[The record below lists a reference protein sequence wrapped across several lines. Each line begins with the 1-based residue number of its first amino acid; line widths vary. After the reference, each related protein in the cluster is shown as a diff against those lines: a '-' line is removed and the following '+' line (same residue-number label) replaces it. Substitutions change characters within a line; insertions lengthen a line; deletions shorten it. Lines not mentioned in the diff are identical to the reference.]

1 MTADRQTFVNN
12 GYTITLSNPV
22 ELLSRP
28 EVGQAWHDLA
38 LASDNLYAFYQSPL
52 WWQYTLHSNLT
63 DYVLRLKDAQQAT
76 LVEMRDAEGDL
87 VCLTGV
93 HADEYCLCFYY
104 RDRVLFKKRI
114 PVVRVAG
121 GAPLLLQNTDTLAL
135 FSKIVLD
142 AFPHCA
148 ALHIPWLLTDSALFA
163 SAQMLDAA
171 RLGTV
176 PYLPCRD
183 YAAYYSITLCLTF
196 DDYVATLTHK
206 TRYQA
211 RKSLK
216 KLREY
221 CGNQLEL
228 VRVEQAE
235 QIQAFLDA
243 AAEVSHNS
251 WQHDALGAQMEN
263 SHEEVERYMTFVRQG
278 VLRCYLLLCKGKAV
292 AFVRGFQFGGVYYYS
307 RTGFDA
313 DLNNYAPGKVLL
325 YLLLEDL
332 HKHNP
337 PYTFNFQEG
346 DYEYKRHFAT
356 DCRPKTDLLLV
367 RADWRGSCINK
378 LSIAL
383 HRVYQDSVLR
393 LKKLTKG

>member
-1 MTADRQTFVNN
+1 MLEIRD
-12 GYTITLSNPV
+12 
-22 ELLSRP
+22 
-28 EVGQAWHDLA
+28 
-38 LASDNLYAFYQSPL
+38 
-52 WWQYTLHSNLT
+52 
-63 DYVLRLKDAQQAT
+63 DA
-76 LVEMRDAEGDL
+76 GKL
-87 VCLTGV
+87 VCLTGL
-93 HADEYCLCFYY
+93 YCDDYGLCFYY
-104 RDRVLFKKRI
+104 RDRVLFKKQI

-121 GAPLLLQNTDTLAL
+121 GAPLLQQQPKLLEIFTKAALA
-135 FSKIVLD
+135 
-142 AFPHCA
+142 AFPDCA
-148 ALHIPWLLTDSALFA
+148 ALHIPWLPTDSALFA

-183 YAAYYSITLCLTF
+183 YAAHYSITLCPTF
-196 DDYVATLTHK
+196 DNYVATLTHK

-211 RKSLK
+211 RKELK

-221 CGNQLEL
+221 CDNQLEL
-228 VRVEQAE
+228 VRIEQPE
-235 QIQAFLDA
+235 QVQFFLDA
-243 AAEVSHNS
+243 ATSVSRNS
-251 WQHDALGAQMEN
+251 WQHTAKGIQMEH
-263 SHEEVERYMTFVRQG
+263 STEEAERYAVFAHQG
-278 VLRCYLLLCKGKAV
+278 VLRCYLLLCKGEAV

-367 RADWRGSCINK
+367 RADWRVSCINK
-378 LSIAL
+378 LAIAL
-383 HRVYQDSVLR
+383 HRVYEDSVAR
-393 LKKLTKG
+393 LKMLATPNR

>member
-1 MTADRQTFVNN
+1 MTQQ
-12 GYTITLSNPV
+12 P
-22 ELLSRP
+22 
-28 EVGQAWHDLA
+28 DL
-38 LASDNLYAFYQSPL
+38 
-52 WWQYTLHSNLT
+52 
-63 DYVLRLKDAQQAT
+63 
-76 LVEMRDAEGDL
+76 
-87 VCLTGV
+87 
-93 HADEYCLCFYY
+93 
-104 RDRVLFKKRI
+104 
-114 PVVRVAG
+114 
-121 GAPLLLQNTDTLAL
+121 LAL
-135 FSKIVLD
+135 FIKAALS
-142 AFPHCA
+142 AFPDCT
-148 ALHIPWLLTDSALFA
+148 ALHIPWLPTNSSLF
-163 SAQMLDAA
+163 SSLQTVDTVRSGAA
-171 RLGTV
+171 

-183 YAAYYSITLCLTF
+183 HTTHYSISLCPTF
-196 DDYVATLTHK
+196 DEYLAKLTHK

-211 RKSLK
+211 RKALK

-228 VRVEQAE
+228 VRIEQAE

-243 AAEVSHNS
+243 AAEVSRNS

-263 SHEEVERYMTFVRQG
+263 SHEEVERYTQFVRQG
-278 VLRCYLLLCKGKAV
+278 VLRCYLLLCKGEAV
-292 AFVRGFQFGGVYYYS
+292 AFVRGFQFSGVYYYS

-378 LSIAL
+378 LAIAL
-383 HRVYQDSVLR
+383 HRVYQDSVAR